1 MIPVRNIIYLLYLV
15 DRAKK
20 YVLASSQRFA
30 VQASA
35 VVKDA
40 HVLAAAN
47 DAYSLVLSSSCS
59 RFMVHAPRVVP
70 WLIIV
75 VLILQ
80 VKIIC
85 IPPLDFVAIDYIFP
99 ADVMERR
106 VVAVQVLQQNY

>member
-1 MIPVRNIIYLLYLV
+1 
-15 DRAKK
+15 
-20 YVLASSQRFA
+20 VLASSQRFA

-75 VLILQ
+75 GLILQ